1 MRRNRQHW
9 GRGMAFLKFAWRN
22 ALWISV
28 VVFGGA
34 AAALAFLIL
43 GLCGLGKK
51 NEIVS
56 LPLVERQEVEFPAAG
71 RVVLCVEG
79 PFLTTRFGGLDYEL
93 IAPDGTP
100 VRSRAVWLRTKS
112 QGISRVRLAVHSFDI
127 PEPGRYVLRVEGLKG
142 AQAADSEHRL
152 VFSWPYLLQMVLHIL
167 GIVLAGVLL
176 IGSVVLF
183 GLRLAF
189 GARER
194 SESIRA

>member
-1 MRRNRQHW
+1 M
-9 GRGMAFLKFAWRN
+9 
-22 ALWISV
+22 
-28 VVFGGA
+28 
-34 AAALAFLIL
+34 
-43 GLCGLGKK
+43 
-51 NEIVS
+51 
-56 LPLVERQEVEFPAAG
+56 
-71 RVVLCVEG
+71 
-79 PFLTTRFGGLDYEL
+79 
-93 IAPDGTP
+93 
-100 VRSRAVWLRTKS
+100 RSRAVWLRTKS